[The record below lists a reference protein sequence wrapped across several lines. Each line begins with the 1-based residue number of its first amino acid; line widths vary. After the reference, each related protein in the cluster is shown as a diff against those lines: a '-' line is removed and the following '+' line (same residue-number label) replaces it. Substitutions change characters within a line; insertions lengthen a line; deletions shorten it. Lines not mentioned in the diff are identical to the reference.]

1 LKDSDP
7 DLHLIRLLADGRFH
21 SGGALGEALG
31 VSRAAIWKRLQR
43 SAEAYGLSVES
54 VRGKGYRLTRA
65 LDPLNPEAIEDSLR
79 GRAGLHF
86 QPVTQSTNAD
96 AMALAAEAA
105 GPMVVTTEYQS
116 AGRGRR
122 GRQWQSPFAA
132 NLYLSVLY
140 QLSGGFSSLGGL
152 SLAAGVAVSRAL
164 ADTVPELGLG
174 LKWPNDLLVDGA
186 KLGGVLIEL
195 AGEMEGQVQVVVGVG
210 INVAMSDHQAEAIDQ
225 DWTDLRRASAAP
237 PDRTRLATAV
247 AGELL
252 TMLDRFAVDGFA
264 PFTAAF
270 DQMDVCRD
278 RPVVIHTGAGQRTG
292 VARGVSEDGAL
303 RVEIDGEI
311 HYMHGGEVSLR
322 LQ

>member
-1 LKDSDP
+1 MKDSDP

-21 SGGALGEALG
+21 SGAALGEALG

-43 SAEAYGLSVES
+43 AAEAYGLSVES
-54 VRGKGYRLTRA
+54 VKGKGYRLSRA
-65 LDPLNPEAIEDSLR
+65 LDLLDPVALEAALR

-86 QPVTQSTNAD
+86 QPVTRSTNAD
-96 AMALAAEAA
+96 ALALAAESG

-164 ADTVPELGLG
+164 ADTAPALGLG
-174 LKWPNDLLVDGA
+174 LKWPNDVLVDGA

-225 DWTDLRRASAAP
+225 NWTDLQRTCAAL

-247 AGELL
+247 ASELL
-252 TMLDRFAVDGFA
+252 GMLDRFAVDGFA

-278 RPVVIHTGAGQRTG
+278 RPVVIHTGAGERTG
-292 VARGVSEDGAL
+292 IARGVSEDGAL
-303 RVEIDGEI
+303 RVEIEGEI

>member
-1 LKDSDP
+1 
-7 DLHLIRLLADGRFH
+7 A
-21 SGGALGEALG
+21 GG
-31 VSRAAIWKRLQR
+31 
-43 SAEAYGLSVES
+43 
-54 VRGKGYRLTRA
+54 
-65 LDPLNPEAIEDSLR
+65 
-79 GRAGLHF
+79 
-86 QPVTQSTNAD
+86 PV
-96 AMALAAEAA
+96 
-105 GPMVVTTEYQS
+105 VVTTEYQS

-122 GRQWQSPFAA
+122 GRQWQSPFGA

-152 SLAAGVAVSRAL
+152 SLAAGVAVGRAL

-278 RPVVIHTGAGQRTG
+278 RPVVIHSGAGQRTG